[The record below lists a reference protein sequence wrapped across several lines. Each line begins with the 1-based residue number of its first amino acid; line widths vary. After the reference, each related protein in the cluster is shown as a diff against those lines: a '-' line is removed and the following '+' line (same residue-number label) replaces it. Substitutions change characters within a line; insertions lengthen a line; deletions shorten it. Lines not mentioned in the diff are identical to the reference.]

1 MENGILQRMKRVL
14 WTAVWLLMAGGVTAG
29 EPLFVTAAEWAQ
41 PRTGTA
47 LLQHP
52 ALAQAM
58 AELHDGQTLQLLYP
72 GGDEGSLW
80 ARELQAWLVA
90 LGLSSQRIELLP
102 GSTREDAIEL
112 RVSGVAQ

>member
-1 MENGILQRMKRVL
+1 MLRRMMRVMGIAMS
-14 WTAVWLLMAGGVTAG
+14 LLLAGVVAAG

-41 PRTGTA
+41 PRTGAT

-52 ALAQAM
+52 ALTQAM

-102 GSTREDAIEL
+102 GSPREDAIEL
-112 RVSGVAQ
+112 RVAGVPTAE

>member
-1 MENGILQRMKRVL
+1 MIRWWYIICLLLVSGI
-14 WTAVWLLMAGGVTAG
+14 AVASD

-41 PRTGTA
+41 PRTGAA
-47 LLQHP
+47 LMQHP
-52 ALAQAM
+52 ALARAM
-58 AELHDGQTLQLLYP
+58 RELQPGQSLQLLYP

-102 GSTREDAIEL
+102 GSPREDAIEL
-112 RVSGVAQ
+112 RVVGVPETVE

>member
-1 MENGILQRMKRVL
+1 MMRWFLMPGLVL
-14 WTAVWLLMAGGVTAG
+14 VAAVAGAA
-29 EPLFVTAAEWAQ
+29 EPRFVTAVEWAQ

-47 LLQHP
+47 LMQHP
-52 ALAQAM
+52 ALAQAVQ
-58 AELHDGQTLQLLYP
+58 ELRPGQRLQLLYP

-112 RVSGVAQ
+112 RVVGIAAAE

>member
-1 MENGILQRMKRVL
+1 MIRCWYIICLLLVAGI
-14 WTAVWLLMAGGVTAG
+14 AAAS

-41 PRTGTA
+41 PRTGNA
-47 LLQHP
+47 LLRHP
-52 ALAQAM
+52 ALSQAM
-58 AELHDGQTLQLLYP
+58 GELQDGQTLQLIYP

-102 GSTREDAIEL
+102 GSPRGDAIEV
-112 RVSGVAQ
+112 RVVGVPALE